1 MAQHID
7 LVRTGVPGAD
17 AILEGGIYPGSA
29 VLVSGPPGSGKSIFG
44 MQYVYLG
51 ARDFG
56 EPGLIVAIEETDKSL
71 SEYAGSIGLDR
82 WDELAG
88 TGAITIMTDDYF
100 SKLDLPGS
108 LEGIMETVGR
118 TAAKRMVLDSMN
130 LFKYYFPHDM
140 DRRRYLL
147 KFIRILKKRGITSL
161 MISEVMGVF
170 PEMPLTEE
178 MFMSDGN
185 INLFLS
191 RSGNNVERC
200 FWVTKMRRQPFS
212 MKIVPMGIGRGG
224 IEVFPDA
231 VPYSLTAGE

>member
-17 AILEGGIYPGSA
+17 TILEGGIYPGSA

-51 ARDFG
+51 ARDYG
-56 EPGLIVAIEETDKSL
+56 EPGLIVAIEETDHSL
-71 SEYAGSIGLDR
+71 SEYAGSIGLYR
-82 WDELAG
+82 WDELVG

-108 LEGIMETVGR
+108 LEGIMETLGR
-118 TAAKRMVLDSMN
+118 TSAKRMVLDSMN
-130 LFKYYFPHDM
+130 LFKYYFPHDV

-170 PEMPLTEE
+170 PDMPLTEE

-185 INLFLS
+185 ISLFLS

-231 VPYSLTAGE
+231 VPYSLTAGA

>member
-82 WDELAG
+82 WDELVG
-88 TGAITIMTDDYF
+88 KGAITIVTDDYF

-108 LEGIMETVGR
+108 LEGIMETLAR
-118 TAAKRMVLDSMN
+118 TTARRLVLDSMN
-130 LFKYYFPHDM
+130 LFKYYFPQDA

-170 PEMPLTEE
+170 PDMPLTEE